1 MIASTKLHVLLT
13 GTATAAVIGVGPAVS
28 SELPL
33 TLLLAAGAGTVT
45 AGIHRMIARPV
56 AEH

>member
-1 MIASTKLHVLLT
+1 MIRSTKLHALLT
-13 GTATAAVIGVGPAVS
+13 GTAAAAVVGVGPAVNS
-28 SELPL
+28 DLPL

-45 AGIHRMIARPV
+45 AGIHRMVARPV